1 NDELADIKL
10 EGCIEFSVFLGHG
23 DSSMDIVSPIK
34 VSGVIRPAQAKSGT
48 DTRIQAIST
57 TVSPVRAQKAARH
70 PNSLPINVAAGIPI
84 DDAMGEA
91 YCQSWPGYRGRFV
104 RH

>member
-34 VSGVIRPAQAKSGT
+34 VSGVIRPAHSAFANKFAPTGYPRAFVGAHLFAK
-48 DTRIQAIST
+48 
-57 TVSPVRAQKAARH
+57 RA
-70 PNSLPINVAAGIPI
+70 V
-84 DDAMGEA
+84 
-91 YCQSWPGYRGRFV
+91 QSMHFLRQE
-104 RH
+104 